1 MNREAF
7 KALPRAGSSSR
18 SASRTDRDDGQLEH
32 TKQSES
38 KRPKRSEGASSYT
51 FPTRRISVLSKRPSR
66 RSKGSGAKLRLVVRR
81 LWWRRWAQ
89 RSLRSRSRTHEV
101 SSSIVDTTS
110 QPNYHETCLRLP
122 LYDALNSQ
130 PSGTKEN
137 NSAEEE
143 PMAATIWK
151 RWSLGLSAPQD

>member
-18 SASRTDRDDGQLEH
+18 SASRTDHDDGQLEH

-66 RSKGSGAKLRLVVRR
+66 RSMVLTLVGGRTRVSDMNADEGSPHDAGSNTTLPARI
-81 LWWRRWAQ
+81 Q
-89 RSLRSRSRTHEV
+89 TRSRPPCPLLAEQERCPGSLGSLASRT
-101 SSSIVDTTS
+101 T
-110 QPNYHETCLRLP
+110 L
-122 LYDALNSQ
+122 
-130 PSGTKEN
+130 
-137 NSAEEE
+137 
-143 PMAATIWK
+143 
-151 RWSLGLSAPQD
+151 